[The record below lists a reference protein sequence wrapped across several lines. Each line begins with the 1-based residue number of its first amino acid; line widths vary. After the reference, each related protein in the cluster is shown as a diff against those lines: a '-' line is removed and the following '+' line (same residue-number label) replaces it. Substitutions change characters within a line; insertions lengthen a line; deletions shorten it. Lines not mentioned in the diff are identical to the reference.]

1 MKKWTM
7 LLAAIVLAGCSGR
20 FPTSEQTIIDW
31 VDFVKWDGTT
41 YSMNYDSDSESI
53 QWQKAQ
59 KLGEVRFTLDGN
71 AGVNHKTKD
80 GDASYLPEGTE
91 IYAIEGY
98 SPDFRVFASGRMFE
112 VSEPAHAE
120 TLGSFLDVAGKVER
134 VILQSPIDGSF
145 AGEFAEEHAELFIEH
160 LLALPY
166 EASYTQSEGEPVFF
180 ALQLNDGSL
189 TSSVYWEDTGYITY
203 GAAADEQIKNILE
216 KETAAHNY

>member
-7 LLAAIVLAGCSGR
+7 LLAAIVLAGCSDR
-20 FPTSEQTIIDW
+20 FLTTEQTIIDW
-31 VDFVKWDGTT
+31 VDFVKWDGST
-41 YSMNYDSDSESI
+41 YSMNYDSDSEDR

-71 AGVNHKTKD
+71 AGVNYKTKD
-80 GDASYLPEGTE
+80 GDASYLPKGTE

-98 SPDFRVFASGRMFE
+98 SPAFRILAGGRMFE
-112 VSEPAHAE
+112 VSEPARAE

-134 VILQSPIDGSF
+134 VILQSPVDGSF
-145 AGEFAEEHAELFIEH
+145 AGEFSEENANLFIEH

-166 EASYTQSEGEPVFF
+166 EADHMQSEGDPVFF
-180 ALQLNDGSL
+180 AIQLKDGSL